1 MKYVSLHHHS
11 TFSYGDGYGTPK
23 QHVERVADLGMGA
36 LALTEHGNVSSYVQ
50 LEKASNSV
58 GIKPIFGLEA
68 YVAPS
73 NMREKKMQR
82 KTHLTLLA
90 MNQAGYVNLMKL
102 VTRSWADNFY
112 RWPTIHW
119 DDLKEYNEGII
130 VISGCADSELS
141 CSLLGGKYI
150 DEERASQDRA
160 RKVMRRY
167 KRVFGDRYYIEVQQ
181 FPELERTQALNP
193 WFAAE
198 AEKLG
203 IQIVATSDCHYPMP
217 EHNKMQAI
225 LHAARRGNGTVEDAE
240 ASWEYGILLTPPLS
254 DAHIWR
260 RLKGTGLTGKQAEG
274 AILATAEIA
283 ERCNVVLPKAGRL
296 RYPLRKQAGSSE
308 ELIWKWL
315 RQGWNYRIKHDTY
328 LQQHRKEA
336 SDRVKYEMGLIVD
349 KDYIDYFLMLSDAV
363 IWCKESGIPV
373 GPARGSAAASLVC
386 YLLRIT
392 EINPLP
398 FPNMLFERFIDIN
411 RSDLPDVD
419 LDFDD
424 ERREEL
430 TVHMTELYGE
440 DHVAKIGTYTKY
452 RGKNAL
458 DDVARVFDI
467 PKWEVQP
474 VKDLM
479 IERSGGDSRVDASL
493 EDTFKMFAQAGEVL
507 KKHPDLQ
514 RAVMLEG
521 NYRSM
526 SVHAAGLVISND
538 PLVDNVAYYT
548 QFDKNENV
556 KNRVMSVDKKDAE
569 YLGLLK
575 ADFLGLKTMGMIR
588 RALEMIDMPLADL
601 YTIPL
606 DDEKVI
612 DAFRTNDVVGVF
624 QFSGGATKIVNG
636 DVKPDNFFELCDI
649 NSLSRP
655 GPLHSG
661 TTADYI
667 AIKHGR
673 KQAEHLHPVVD
684 EITKWTQYCIIYQE
698 QILQILKEIG
708 GLPWTHLNQIRKIIS
723 QKEGVAAF
731 DKVGRLDFI
740 QGAHDRYNISEKD
753 AAYLF
758 NRMVTA
764 GQYAFNN
771 SHCVSYSMLA
781 YWQMY
786 LKVYHP
792 SAFYAGNLTKF
803 PDDEYN
809 LLRDALSHGIKIL
822 GPDLDESQATW
833 TAGKD
838 GIRGGFQQIAGIGP
852 TTGPL
857 IVHNREE
864 QGPFANW
871 DDLQRIKGIGG
882 KTAAKIRGVAESDDP
897 FGIHKIDHV
906 MDRVRRAIREGELG
920 LIPEPTYK
928 GAEIPT
934 DADNLPVVY
943 VGIPYKRNPQD
954 VIEDERARTGDDY
967 DVIVKRMKD
976 PHLSKKMVI
985 TCMDD
990 SDTHVYVRFWRQSF
1004 PKFEKAAWS
1013 INLDHD
1019 VLVVQG
1025 VKRRG
1030 FGTGIHVKRMWV
1042 IDPDALDEE
1051 EDE

>member
-11 TFSYGDGYGTPK
+11 TFSYGDGYGTPEH
-23 QHVERVADLGMGA
+23 HVARAAELGMEA
-36 LALTEHGNVSSYVQ
+36 LALTEHGNCSSFVQ
-50 LEKASNSV
+50 LEKASKKHGV
-58 GIKPIFGLEA
+58 KPIFGLEA
-68 YVAPS
+68 YIAPS
-73 NMREKKMQR
+73 NMREKKNQR
-82 KTHLTLLA
+82 KTHLTILA
-90 MNQAGYVNLMKL
+90 MNQQGYINLNRL
-102 VTRSWADNFY
+102 VTTSWADNFY

-119 DDLKEYNEGII
+119 ANLKEHNEGLII
-130 VISGCADSELS
+130 ISGCADSELN
-141 CSLLGGKYI
+141 CSLLGGKWI
-150 DEERASQDRA
+150 GSPSEERA
-160 RKVMRRY
+160 RKVIDKY
-167 KRVFGDRYYIEVQQ
+167 HRVFGDRYYIEVQQ
-181 FPELERTQALNP
+181 FPELGRTCEINP
-193 WFAAE
+193 WAAAE
-198 AEKLG
+198 AARRG
-203 IQIVATSDCHYPMP
+203 IKIVATADCHYPQP
-217 EHNKMQAI
+217 TDNKMQAI
-225 LHAARRGNGTVEDAE
+225 LHAARRGKGTVEDAE
-240 ASWEYGILLTPPLS
+240 AQWEYSILLTHPTS
-254 DAHIWR
+254 DNKLWE
-260 RLKGTGLTGKQAEG
+260 RLKGTGLTAKQATA
-274 AILATAEIA
+274 AIMATVEISQ
-283 ERCNVVLPKAGRL
+283 RCNVVLPKADRL
-296 RYPLRKQAGSSE
+296 RYPLRKQAASSE

-315 RQGWNYRIKHDTY
+315 REGWKYRARNNKR
-328 LQQHRKEA
+328 LLEKRKEYA
-336 SDRVKYEMGLIVD
+336 ARVKYEMELIVD
-349 KDYIDYFLMLSDAV
+349 KDYVDYFLMLSDAV
-363 IWCKESGIPV
+363 RWCKESGIPV
-373 GPARGSAAASLVC
+373 GPARGSAAASLCC

-392 EINPLP
+392 EIDPMP

-411 RSDLPDVD
+411 RTDLPDVD

-467 PKWEVQP
+467 PGWEVQP

-479 IERSGGDSRVDASL
+479 IERSGGDSRIDASL
-493 EDTFKMFAQAGEVL
+493 EDTFTMFPQAAQVL
-507 KKHPDLQ
+507 EKHPDLK

-548 QFDKNENV
+548 QYDKDMNA
-556 KNRVMSVDKKDAE
+556 KQRVMSVDKKDAE

-588 RALEMIDMPLADL
+588 RALEMIDMPLEDL

-606 DDEKVI
+606 DDPKII
-612 DAFRTNDVVGVF
+612 DMFRRNDVVGIF

-636 DVKPDNFFELCDI
+636 DVKPDNFLELCDI

-661 TTADYI
+661 TTADYVN
-667 AIKHGR
+667 IKHGR
-673 KQAEHLHPVVD
+673 KKAEHLHPVID
-684 EITKWTQYCIIYQE
+684 EIVKHTQYCIIYQE

-740 QGAHDRYNISEKD
+740 DGAKERYDIPND
-753 AAYLF
+753 VAAYIF

-764 GQYAFNN
+764 GQYAFN
-771 SHCVSYSMLA
+771 SAHCVSYSMLA
-781 YWQMY
+781 YWQGY

-792 SAFYAGNLTKF
+792 AAFYAANLIKF
-803 PDDEYN
+803 DKNEYD
-809 LLRDALSHGIKIL
+809 LLRDALSHGLKIL
-822 GPDLDESQATW
+822 GPDLDESTTTW

-857 IVHNREE
+857 IVRDREE
-864 QGPFANW
+864 NGPFANW
-871 DDLQRIKGIGG
+871 QDLQRIKGIGP
-882 KTAAKIRGVAESDDP
+882 KTADKIKEVAESADP
-897 FGIHKIDHV
+897 FGIHRVDNVLEK
-906 MDRVRRAIREGELG
+906 VRRAIAEGELG
-920 LIPEPTYK
+920 IIPEPTHK
-928 GAEIPT
+928 GSEIPT
-934 DADNLPVVY
+934 DAENLRVVY
-943 VGIPYKRNPQD
+943 IGIPYKRNPQD

-967 DVIVKRMKD
+967 DVIISRMKD

-990 SDTHVYVRFWRQSF
+990 SDTHVYIRFWRQSF

-1013 INLDHD
+1013 IKLDHD
-1019 VLVVQG
+1019 VIIVQG

-1030 FGTGIHVKRMWV
+1030 FGTGIHVHRLWV
-1042 IDPDALDEE
+1042 IDPDDLD
-1051 EDE
+1051 DE

>member
-1 MKYVSLHHHS
+1 
-11 TFSYGDGYGTPK
+11 
-23 QHVERVADLGMGA
+23 
-36 LALTEHGNVSSYVQ
+36 
-50 LEKASNSV
+50 
-58 GIKPIFGLEA
+58 
-68 YVAPS
+68 
-73 NMREKKMQR
+73 
-82 KTHLTLLA
+82 
-90 MNQAGYVNLMKL
+90 
-102 VTRSWADNFY
+102 
-112 RWPTIHW
+112 
-119 DDLKEYNEGII
+119 
-130 VISGCADSELS
+130 
-141 CSLLGGKYI
+141 
-150 DEERASQDRA
+150 
-160 RKVMRRY
+160 
-167 KRVFGDRYYIEVQQ
+167 
-181 FPELERTQALNP
+181 
-193 WFAAE
+193 
-198 AEKLG
+198 
-203 IQIVATSDCHYPMP
+203 
-217 EHNKMQAI
+217 
-225 LHAARRGNGTVEDAE
+225 
-240 ASWEYGILLTPPLS
+240 
-254 DAHIWR
+254 
-260 RLKGTGLTGKQAEG
+260 
-274 AILATAEIA
+274 
-283 ERCNVVLPKAGRL
+283 
-296 RYPLRKQAGSSE
+296 
-308 ELIWKWL
+308 
-315 RQGWNYRIKHDTY
+315 
-328 LQQHRKEA
+328 
-336 SDRVKYEMGLIVD
+336 
-349 KDYIDYFLMLSDAV
+349 MLSDAV
-363 IWCKESGIPV
+363 RWCKESGIPV
-373 GPARGSAAASLVC
+373 GPARGSAAASLCC

-411 RSDLPDVD
+411 RFDLPDVD

-458 DDVARVFDI
+458 DDVARVYSI
-467 PKWEVQP
+467 PAWEIQP

-493 EDTFKMFAQAGEVL
+493 EDTFKMFPQAAEVL
-507 KKHPDLQ
+507 KKHPQLK
-514 RAVMLEG
+514 RAIQLEG

-548 QFDKNENV
+548 QFDKEENV

-606 DDEKVI
+606 DDPKVI
-612 DAFRTNDVVGVF
+612 DTFRRNDVVGIF

-636 DVKPDNFFELCDI
+636 DVRPDNFLELCDI
-649 NSLSRP
+649 NALARP

-667 AIKHGR
+667 NIKHGR
-673 KQAEHLHPVVD
+673 RKPDHLHEVID
-684 EITKWTQYCIIYQE
+684 GITQWSQYCIIYQE

-723 QKEGVAAF
+723 LKEGVAAF

-740 QGAHDRYNISEKD
+740 EGARERHGIKEKD
-753 AAYLF
+753 AVHIF
-758 NRMVTA
+758 NRLVTA
-764 GQYAFNN
+764 GQYAFNS

-792 SAFYAGNLTKF
+792 NAFYAGNLIKF
-803 PDDEYN
+803 DKNEYN
-809 LLRDALSHGIKIL
+809 LLRDAITHGVKVL
-822 GPDLDESQATW
+822 GPDLDESQETW
-833 TAGKD
+833 VAGAD
-838 GIRGGFQQIAGIGP
+838 GIRGGFMQISGIGP

-857 IVHNREE
+857 IVRDREAN
-864 QGPFANW
+864 GPFSGW
-871 DDLQRIKGIGG
+871 DDLQRIKGIGP
-882 KTAAKIRGVAESDDP
+882 KTAESIRAVAQSDDP
-897 FGIHKIDHV
+897 FGIHKIDNV
-906 MDRVRRAIREGELG
+906 MEKVRKAISTGELG
-920 LIPEPTYK
+920 IIPEPTHK

-943 VGIPYKRNPQD
+943 VGMPYHRNPQD

-967 DVIVKRMKD
+967 ETIIKRMKD

-1013 INLDHD
+1013 IALDHD
-1019 VLVVQG
+1019 VIVVQG
-1025 VKRRG
+1025 RKRKG
-1030 FGTGIHVKRMWV
+1030 FGTGIHVNRLWV
-1042 IDPDALDEE
+1042 IDPDELD
-1051 EDE
+1051 

>member
-1 MKYVSLHHHS
+1 MKFVSLHHHT
-11 TFSYGDGYGTPK
+11 TFSYGDGYGTPA
-23 QHVERVADLGMGA
+23 QHIERSADLGMWA
-36 LALTEHGNVSSYVQ
+36 QAVTEHGNVSSYVQ
-50 LEKASNSV
+50 HEKAGLKHGV
-58 GIKPIFGLEA
+58 KTLFGLEA
-68 YVAPS
+68 YVAPAD
-73 NMREKKMQR
+73 MREQKMQR
-82 KTHLTLLA
+82 KTHLTILA
-90 MNQAGYVNLMKL
+90 MNQEGYINLMRI

-112 RWPTIHW
+112 RWPTVHW
-119 DDLKEYNEGII
+119 ADLKEFNDGLI

-150 DEERASQDRA
+150 ERGSQERA

-167 KRVFGDRYYIEVQQ
+167 KKVFGDRYYVEVQQ
-181 FPELERTQALNP
+181 FPELERTRALNP
-193 WFAAE
+193 WMADE
-198 AEKLG
+198 AERQG
-203 IQIVATSDCHYPMP
+203 IPIVATADVHYPMP
-217 EHNKMQAI
+217 DDNKMQVI
-225 LHAARRGNGTVEDAE
+225 LHAARRGKGTVEDAE
-240 ASWEYGILLTPPLS
+240 ASWEYDIRLTHPVS
-254 DAHIWR
+254 DNFVWK
-260 RLKGTGLTGKQAEG
+260 RLRGTGLSASQ
-274 AILATAEIA
+274 ATAAITATSEIA
-283 ERCNVVLPKAGRL
+283 ERCNVVLPKADRL
-296 RYPLRKQAGSSE
+296 RYPLRGQAKTST
-308 ELIWKWL
+308 ELAWKWL
-315 RQGWNYRIKHDTY
+315 RDGWTYRIKNNKRMITHKQEY
-328 LQQHRKEA
+328 I
-336 SDRVKYEMGLIVD
+336 DRLKYEMGLIES
-349 KDYIDYFLMLSDAV
+349 KDYLDYFLMLSDGVSWA
-363 IWCKESGIPV
+363 KDNFIPV

-392 EINPLP
+392 EIDPMP
-398 FPNMLFERFIDIN
+398 FPNMLFERFIDVN

-424 ERREEL
+424 ERRELVTKHFAEI
-430 TVHMTELYGE
+430 YGE

-479 IERSGGDSRVDASL
+479 IERSGGDSRIDASL
-493 EDTFKMFAQAGEVL
+493 EDTFKMFPQAAEVL
-507 KKHPDLQ
+507 VKHPELNKAI
-514 RAVMLEG
+514 RLEG

-526 SVHAAGLVISND
+526 SVHAAGLVISNA

-548 QFDKNENV
+548 QFDKNDNV

-601 YTIPL
+601 YHIPL
-606 DDEKVI
+606 DDPKI
-612 DAFRTNDVVGVF
+612 IKMFHDNDVVGIF

-636 DVKPDNFFELCDI
+636 DVRPDNFLELCDI

-661 TTADYI
+661 TTAEYV

-673 KQAEHLHPVVD
+673 KQPDHLHPVID
-684 EITKWTQYCIIYQE
+684 EITKWTQYSIIYQE

-740 QGAHDRYNISEKD
+740 QGAFDRYGIKEDK
-753 AAYLF
+753 AAYIF

-764 GQYAFNN
+764 GQYAFN
-771 SHCVSYSMLA
+771 SAHCVSYSMLA
-781 YWQMY
+781 YWQGF
-786 LKVYHP
+786 LKVYYP
-792 SAFYAGNLTKF
+792 SAFYAANLIKF
-803 PDDEYN
+803 EDHEYA

-822 GPDLDESQATW
+822 GPDLDESATTW

-838 GIRGGFQQIAGIGP
+838 GIRGGFQQISGIGP

-857 IVHNREE
+857 IVRDREE
-864 QGPFANW
+864 NGPFANW
-871 DDLQRIKGIGG
+871 DDLQRIKGIGEV
-882 KTAAKIRGVAESDDP
+882 TANKIRDAAESDDP
-897 FGIHKIDHV
+897 FGIHEIDDV
-906 MDRVRRAIREGELG
+906 LTRVRKAIKEGELG
-920 LIPEPTYK
+920 IVPDPTHK

-934 DADNLPVVY
+934 DADRLPVVY
-943 VGIPYKRNPQD
+943 VGLPFKRNPQD
-954 VIEDERARTGDDY
+954 VIEDERARTGDEY
-967 DVIVKRMKD
+967 DVIRARMKD

-990 SDTHVYVRFWRQSF
+990 SDTHVYIRFFRQDF
-1004 PKFEKAAWS
+1004 PKFEKACWS

-1019 VLVVQG
+1019 VIVVQG
-1025 VKRRG
+1025 TKRKG
-1030 FGTGIHVKRMWV
+1030 FGTGIHVKRLWV
-1042 IDPDALDEE
+1042 IDPDELDEE
-1051 EDE
+1051 E

>member
-1 MKYVSLHHHS
+1 MS
-11 TFSYGDGYGTPK
+11 
-23 QHVERVADLGMGA
+23 A
-36 LALTEHGNVSSYVQ
+36 LAHTEHGNVSSYVQ
-50 LEKASNSV
+50 LEKSANAV

-68 YVAPS
+68 YIGPKD
-73 NMREKKMQR
+73 MRETQNQQKFHQ
-82 KTHLTLLA
+82 TILA
-90 MNQAGYVNLMKL
+90 MNDVGYVNLMKL

-119 DDLKEYNEGII
+119 QDLVEFNEGLII
-130 VISGCADSELS
+130 VSGCADSELNS
-141 CSLLGGKYI
+141 TRFGGKWI
-150 DEERASQDRA
+150 KKGNEAKA
-160 RKVMRRY
+160 RKIIERY
-167 KRVFGDRYYIEVQQ
+167 MRVFGDRYYLEVQQ
-181 FPELERTQALNP
+181 FPELARTRKINP
-193 WFAAE
+193 WAAE
-198 AEKLG
+198 MSDKYGVKLA
-203 IQIVATSDCHYPMP
+203 ATADVHYPMP
-217 EHNKMQAI
+217 DDNKMQAI
-225 LHAARRGNGTVEDAE
+225 LHAARRGKGTVADAE
-240 ASWEYGILLTPPLS
+240 ASWEYDIRLTLPTS
-254 DAHIWR
+254 DRMIWE
-260 RLKGTGLTGKQAEG
+260 RLKGTGLTGKQAEA
-274 AILATAEIA
+274 AIMNTVEIA
-283 ERCNVVLPKAGRL
+283 DRCNVVLPKAGRL
-296 RYPLRKQAGSSE
+296 RYPLRKQADSSE

-315 RQGWNYRIKHDTY
+315 RQGWVYRTKANKRM
-328 LQQHRKEA
+328 LQHKKEYTE
-336 SDRVKYEMGLIVD
+336 RLKYEMSLIVE
-349 KDYIDYFLMLSDAV
+349 KDYVDYFLMLSDAV
-363 IWCKESGIPV
+363 RWCKESGIPV
-373 GPARGSAAASLVC
+373 GPARGSAAASLAC

-392 EINPLP
+392 EIDPMP

-411 RSDLPDVD
+411 RFDLPDVD

-467 PKWEVQP
+467 GPWEVQP
-474 VKDLM
+474 VKGLM

-493 EDTFKMFAQAGEVL
+493 EDTFKMFPQAAEVL
-507 KKHPDLQ
+507 KSHPELEYAI
-514 RAVMLEG
+514 RLEG

-526 SVHAAGLVISND
+526 SVHAAGLVISNM

-548 QFDKNENV
+548 QFDKDENV

-588 RALEMIDMPLADL
+588 RTLEMIGMSLEDL

-606 DDEKVI
+606 DDPKVI
-612 DAFRTNDVVGVF
+612 DMFRRNDVVGIF

-636 DVKPDNFFELCDI
+636 DVKPDNFLELCDI

-661 TTADYI
+661 TTNEYI
-667 AIKHGR
+667 NIKHG
-673 KQAEHLHPVVD
+673 KVKPNHLHPVID

-740 QGAHDRYNISEKD
+740 QGAYDRYQIPEDK
-753 AAYLF
+753 AAYIF

-764 GQYAFNN
+764 GQYAFN
-771 SHCVSYSMLA
+771 SAHCVSYSMLA
-781 YWQMY
+781 YWQGH

-792 SAFYAGNLTKF
+792 AAFYAGNLIKF
-803 PDDEYN
+803 ADDEYD
-809 LLRDALSHGIKIL
+809 LLRDALAHGQKIL
-822 GPDLDESQATW
+822 GPDLDESQTSWVATD
-833 TAGKD
+833 A

-857 IVHNREE
+857 IVRDRAEN
-864 QGPFANW
+864 GPFANW
-871 DDLQRIKGIGG
+871 DDLQRIKGIGP
-882 KTAAKIRGVAESDDP
+882 KTAEKIRDIAESDDP
-897 FGIHKIDHV
+897 YGIHRIDKV
-906 MDRVRRAIREGELG
+906 MAKVRKAIIEGELG
-920 LIPEPTYK
+920 ICPEPTHK

-934 DADNLPVVY
+934 DAENLRVVY
-943 VGIPYKRNPQD
+943 VGIPFKRNPQD

-967 DVIVKRMKD
+967 ETIRKRMKD
-976 PHLSKKMVI
+976 PHLSKKMVL

-990 SDTHVYVRFWRQSF
+990 SDNLVFVRFWRQSF

-1013 INLDHD
+1013 INLGHD
-1019 VLVVQG
+1019 VIVVDG
-1025 VKRRG
+1025 VKKGG
-1030 FGTGIHVKRMWV
+1030 FGTGVHVRKLWV
-1042 IDPDALDEE
+1042 VDPDEL
-1051 EDE
+1051 